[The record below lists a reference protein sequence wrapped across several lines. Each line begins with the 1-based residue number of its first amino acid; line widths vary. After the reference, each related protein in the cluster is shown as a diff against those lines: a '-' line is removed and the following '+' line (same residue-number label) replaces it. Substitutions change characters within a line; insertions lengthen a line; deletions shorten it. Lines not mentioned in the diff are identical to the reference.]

1 MGHHKVVL
9 QVKLTQFKKVIG
21 KGLPFGKVLL
31 ERSEAAIHGVAS
43 GVNNFSV
50 GQNGF
55 DKTGVGKVV
64 GHFIGE
70 ERAATPM
77 SLGLRQV
84 LLAQLR

>member
-21 KGLPFGKVLL
+21 EGLPFGKVLL
-31 ERSEAAIHGVAS
+31 KRAEAAIHRVAP
-43 GVNNFSV
+43 GINNFSV

-55 DKTGVGKVV
+55 NKTRIGKVV
-64 GHFIGE
+64 GHFVGK

>member
-21 KGLPFGKVLL
+21 EGLPFGKVLL
-31 ERSEAAIHGVAS
+31 KRAEAAIHRVAP
-43 GVNNFSV
+43 GINNFSV
-50 GQNGF
+50 GQNRF

-70 ERAATPM
+70 EAAVSSV

-84 LLAQLR
+84 LLAQPR